1 MDKEKKLSFV
11 IPCYRSENT
20 VLKVVDEI
28 EKRELNEISEAC
40 ENYVDEQNFTK
51 DEKKAITRLCKLS
64 IMWIHRDTKEP
75 LDEFLVKQKA
85 SNWEFA
91 TVMDRVV
98 SSYNEKDLTT
108 VKDALKK
115 LEWDDEWVVF
125 GTVYNVFMSIKN
137 IFN

>member
-1 MDKEKKLSFV
+1 
-11 IPCYRSENT
+11 
-20 VLKVVDEI
+20 
-28 EKRELNEISEAC
+28 
-40 ENYVDEQNFTK
+40 
-51 DEKKAITRLCKLS
+51 
-64 IMWIHRDTKEP
+64 MWIHYDKNEP

-85 SNWEFA
+85 TNWEFA

>member
-1 MDKEKKLSFV
+1 
-11 IPCYRSENT
+11 
-20 VLKVVDEI
+20 
-28 EKRELNEISEAC
+28 
-40 ENYVDEQNFTK
+40 
-51 DEKKAITRLCKLS
+51 
-64 IMWIHRDTKEP
+64 MWIHNDNKEP

-85 SNWEFA
+85 SNWEFV